1 MHAHSGLL
9 ALVIF
14 YFYEIYSTVQFKF
27 YTCVCQYTCTCVS
40 ACLLHVKLKKWHA
53 HALFHAILACAQ
65 LPVNTHDTLVM
76 LITILHLVCHT
87 THVVYRYGR
96 HV

>member
-27 YTCVCQYTCTCVS
+27 YTCVCQYTCVS